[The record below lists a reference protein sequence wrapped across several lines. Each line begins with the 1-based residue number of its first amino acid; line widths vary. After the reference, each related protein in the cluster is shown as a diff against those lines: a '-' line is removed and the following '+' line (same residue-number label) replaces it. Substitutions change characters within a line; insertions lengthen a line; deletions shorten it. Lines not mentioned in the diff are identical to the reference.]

1 MRRSCKYTLF
11 LISLGMSACSISAM
25 GQVLDAALPL
35 QYVPLP
41 TPCRAADTRFGGT
54 PIAAGTVR
62 NFDPG
67 SGGCA
72 GKVPASSPI
81 AYAANVTVVPHGPL
95 SYVTIFPEGE
105 SQPNISL
112 LNAPDGQVKS
122 NAAIVTGGTNG
133 GISLY
138 ASGATEAI
146 LDISGYFIQSQ
157 FPYNQF
163 TYFAATPCR
172 LVDTRGPAGQFG
184 GPSLVAGAVRQFALE
199 FNPNCDVQP
208 AKAYSLNITLI
219 PKGGKPV
226 RFLTVWGPRA
236 PVDNGQPNIVIPPP
250 TSIVNALTG
259 NVTANAAIVTV
270 DGDNEYSVAA
280 FASED
285 ADLIIDLDGYFDA
298 PSQGKGTALSLYTLL
313 PCRVA
318 DTRQSIGAFSGQ
330 HTFPMTTGVNCSVPG
345 NAQALVIN
353 ATVVPTG
360 PLGYLTLWPGGT
372 QPVVST
378 LNAANGAITSNM
390 AIVPTANGSI
400 DAFAPTPTQLILDV
414 SSYFAP

>member
-1 MRRSCKYTLF
+1 MRKHFGYVLP
-11 LISLGMSACSISAM
+11 LISFGIFTCSISAV

-35 QYVPLP
+35 QYVPLT

-54 PIAAGTVR
+54 PIAAETVR
-62 NFDPG
+62 NFNPG
-67 SGGCA
+67 GGGCA

-81 AYAANVTVVPHGPL
+81 AYATNVTVVPHGPL
-95 SYVTIFPEGE
+95 SYVTIFPQGE
-105 SQPNISL
+105 SQPDISL

-138 ASGATEAI
+138 ASGTTDAI

-163 TYFAATPCR
+163 SYFAVTPCR
-172 LVDTRGPAGQFG
+172 VVDTRGPVGQFG
-184 GPSLVAGAVRQFALE
+184 GPSLVAGAVRQFALG

-226 RFLTVWGPRA
+226 RFLTVWGPQA
-236 PVDNGQPNIVIPPP
+236 PVDNGKPYVITPPP

-270 DGDNEYSVAA
+270 DGDNAYRVAA

-285 ADLIIDLDGYFDA
+285 TDLVIDLDGYFD
-298 PSQGKGTALSLYTLL
+298 PTSQGRGTALSLYTLA
-313 PCRVA
+313 PCRVL
-318 DTRQSIGAFSGQ
+318 DTRQSIGAFAGQ

-353 ATVVPTG
+353 ATVLPSG
-360 PLGYLTLWPGGT
+360 PLDYLTLWPGGT

-378 LNAANGAITSNM
+378 LNAGNGAITSNM